1 MKSKK
6 TDEQKQLTHNTE
18 NRFVVARGGVEKSAQ
33 WTEIFKKYKGP
44 VKKQLGPRNTMY
56 SEISIV
62 SNPELHA

>member
-33 WTEIFKKYKGP
+33 WIEIFKRYKSS
-44 VKKQLGPRNTMY
+44 VKKQLSPRNIMY
-56 SEISIV
+56 SEVTIV
-62 SNPELHA
+62 SNPGLHA